1 MPGCAALDLAASFA
15 AAAAAAVAAA
25 AAAAVAAA
33 ADAAADAGADAADLA
48 LDLASA
54 DLALDPGSLNSPSSV
69 EGAFDVPAVLVSS
82 SATSAVAEG
91 DVAI

>member
-1 MPGCAALDLAASFA
+1 MPGCAALDFAANFA
-15 AAAAAAVAAA
+15 AAAAAAAD
-25 AAAAVAAA
+25 AAVAAA

-54 DLALDPGSLNSPSSV
+54 DLALNPGALNSPSSV

>member
-1 MPGCAALDLAASFA
+1 MPGCAALDFAANFA
-15 AAAAAAVAAA
+15 AAAAAA